1 MVRGL
6 HSPLLGT
13 PDDLEQEDLDDGAR
27 GEGGGQP
34 ERRARGVAAADHEE
48 ELRVAW
54 TGGLSFCTVICC
66 HSYY

>member
-1 MVRGL
+1 
-6 HSPLLGT
+6 
-13 PDDLEQEDLDDGAR
+13 
-27 GEGGGQP
+27 
-34 ERRARGVAAADHEE
+34 VAAADHEE